1 MTYIGIIGSVLILY
15 YFYNK
20 FIRWIPTSPQ
30 ILNTDK
36 LFIYGHRGVP
46 AQAPE
51 NTIYSFQKAFEL
63 NVDGI
68 ELDVQITKDNVLV
81 VHHDPHLERLTGKKT
96 FINTLTYKKL
106 LSIDAR
112 GIGYDSLA
120 FQQIPR
126 LDDIL
131 EILPDNIA
139 INIEIKSQRL
149 FSEGMEQPVIDSIL
163 KHDLLNRT
171 IISSFNPLRILKV
184 KLLQPNV
191 TTAQLWD
198 IDEKFSSI
206 LWVYLSRPDLLHGNI
221 DQFNEDI
228 IAKFKALGMKVYA
241 YTVNSDKQL
250 AKAMQLNINGI
261 FIDNPALLK

>member
-1 MTYIGIIGSVLILY
+1 MTG
-15 YFYNK
+15 
-20 FIRWIPTSPQ
+20 
-30 ILNTDK
+30 
-36 LFIYGHRGVP
+36 
-46 AQAPE
+46 A
-51 NTIYSFQKAFEL
+51 
-63 NVDGI
+63 
-68 ELDVQITKDNVLV
+68 
-81 VHHDPHLERLTGKKT
+81 KT

-112 GIGYDSLA
+112 GIGYDSLE

-126 LDDIL
+126 LDDVL

-149 FSEGMEQPVIDSIL
+149 FSEGMEQPIIDSIL
-163 KHDLLNRT
+163 KYDLLNRT

-184 KLLQPNV
+184 KFLQPNV

-221 DQFNEDI
+221 DQLNEDI
-228 IAKFKALGMKVYA
+228 ILSFKGLGIKIYA
-241 YTVNSDKQL
+241 YTVNSHKQL
-250 AKAMQLNINGI
+250 SKAKQLNINGI
-261 FIDNPALLK
+261 FTDNPKLFK